1 MINHFKYLLL
11 IIFSSISFVL
21 SQTNVSGTISLNTI
35 WDVSGSPYTINA
47 NTVIMDGVT
56 LTVDAGVTVLFSQ
69 DVSLKVL
76 SGGTLIAQ
84 GTEADSIYFTV
95 TDANIVTNTNGIEFA
110 SGAVGSNV
118 QDDTTYISGSVF
130 DYCVFEHFSTGGD
143 GGVLSFENV
152 SFLVK
157 NSLFKD
163 NSAVNGGVIY
173 SISCNN
179 DHYIVN
185 CVFIN
190 NSASN
195 GGVIKVGG
203 SGGWSCGGTYI
214 YHNSFFKHNNAGT
227 GGVICGSTSGNYSNS
242 GEHQIYNC
250 NFIENISSGN
260 GGVFYANSI
269 GGGGFTAT
277 DPYFYQNTSN
287 QGGVYYAHWGQNL
300 FSFYNSTFVNNG
312 SLESGGVCY
321 WYEDD
326 NSRNFIIDNCN
337 FINNYSINGTSVI
350 KMIEGR
356 TAGNKVL
363 LGSNNYFF
371 GNKSYSD
378 NIDGALISNDDPDN
392 GINLSSSYFFE
403 NGNDTTFINNT
414 LIFGQFVGVD
424 NAFVNNHTTYYLK
437 LLSGGTTTIDMGNN
451 YWGTKSSIVIDSLI
465 YDFNDDPNFN
475 TYLANYNPFL
485 FAPNDIMVGS
495 SSSITEISL
504 KTDSTYLTSIT
515 ENLDPGDTIYI
526 ELTGID
532 TDTLSRGLAVV
543 LVINTMSQDTLVKT
557 LVESSEAS
565 GLFRGEVITSTSTNN
580 INDIIQGQDG
590 QVLKVISRMN
600 PNQQTTVIIGD
611 TPLPILSNF
620 TVTDET
626 DLMHTLNHT
635 PAFVW
640 SYYDLLSTEQG
651 SYQVQISS
659 DANYSTIDMWDSGV
673 VSSTD
678 TSVVYSGNALTDGA
692 TYYARLLVVTTG
704 SIPSNYAELTFRM
717 NSTPAA
723 PTALSPAD
731 GSILIDNTPA
741 LFILNGSDTE
751 SDNLSYEFQL
761 ATDELCVTIY
771 DSSYNVS
778 GGTDSTSWQITTSL
792 SDNLQ
797 YWWRAR
803 ANDGFENGEFSTAV
817 SFILNAEN
825 DAPNTFNLHSP
836 ADSAEVTT
844 LTPLL
849 NWASAIDPDPI
860 DTVRYTL
867 HYGTM
872 IPDLQMVSVDT
883 ATSYEVSTALEEHA
897 TYYWKVLAT
906 DLNDASTENT
916 GGYHSF
922 RVNTEN
928 DSPGISTLIAPLQ
941 GSIQTDIRPNF
952 HWSEATDPDPFD
964 QVSYSIEWWPV
975 NETDVIFIED
985 VDTNT
990 FTPEFDL
997 SDNAKFG
1004 WRVTAKDI
1012 EGLSSMTDSSYFFT
1026 DAFPEPPLAFSTLY
1040 PDNNAEGLATSIDFV
1055 WNKTID
1061 PDPLDEV
1068 TYQFVYGT
1076 DWQDSSTY
1084 VFSDITT
1091 DTSIS
1096 VLLDDNIQY
1105 YWIVV
1110 ARDSDGFMV
1119 GSNNDTPN
1127 MVTVGTLSVDNN
1139 TVPTVFTLH
1148 QNYPNPFNPTTEIK
1162 YDLPEDV
1169 FVSINI
1175 YDVMGRKIKSLSNA
1189 NQTAGY
1195 HSLQWDATNNIGEG
1209 VSAGM
1214 YIYTIQAGEYRAT
1227 KKMVLLK

>member
-1 MINHFKYLLL
+1 MMNYLKYLLL
-11 IIFSSISFVL
+11 ITFLSFSFA
-21 SQTNVSGTISLNTI
+21 QTNISGTISSNTT
-35 WDVSGSPYTINA
+35 WNVSGSPYTITA
-47 NTVIMDGVT
+47 NTAIMDDVT
-56 LTVDAGVTVLFSQ
+56 LIVDAGVTVLFSQ
-69 DVSLKVL
+69 DVYLRVL
-76 SGGTLIAQ
+76 SGGTLISQ
-84 GTEADSIYFTV
+84 GTETDSIYFTV
-95 TDANIVTNTNGIEFA
+95 TDTNIVTNTYGIEFA

-118 QDDTTYISGSVF
+118 QNDTTYISGSVF
-130 DYCVFEHFSTGGD
+130 DYCVFEHFSTDGD

-214 YHNSFFKHNNAGT
+214 YHNSLFKHNNAGT

-277 DPYFYQNTSN
+277 DSYFYQNTSN

-356 TAGNKVL
+356 TGGNKVL
-363 LGSNNYFF
+363 SGSNNYFF

-378 NIDGALISNDDPDN
+378 NIDGALISNNDPNN
-392 GINLSSSYFFE
+392 GINLSSSYFFG

-414 LIFGQFVGVD
+414 LIFGQFVGSN
-424 NAFVNNHTTYYLK
+424 NAFVNNNTTYYLK
-437 LLSGGTTTIDMGNN
+437 LLSGGTTTIDMENN
-451 YWGTKSSIVIDSLI
+451 YWGTKSSTVIDSLI

-485 FAPNDIMVGS
+485 FAPDDIMVGS
-495 SSSITEISL
+495 PSSITEISL

-515 ENLDPGDTIYI
+515 ENLDPGDNIYI

-557 LVESSEAS
+557 LVESSETS
-565 GLFRGEVITSTSTNN
+565 GLFRGEVYTSTNTDN
-580 INDIIQGQDG
+580 MNDIIQGQDG

-611 TPLPILSNF
+611 TPIPILSNF
-620 TVTDET
+620 TLTDET

-635 PAFVW
+635 PAFTW
-640 SYYDLLSTEQG
+640 SYYDPLSTTQV
-651 SYQVQISS
+651 SYQIQISS
-659 DANYSTIDMWDSGV
+659 DENFSSIDIWDSNV
-673 VSSTD
+673 VSSVD
-678 TSVVYSGNALTDGA
+678 TSAIYDGDVLIDGM
-692 TYYARLLVVTTG
+692 TYYARVMVVNAN
-704 SIPSNYAELTFRM
+704 SIPSNYAEVSFRM
-717 NSTPAA
+717 NSV
-723 PTALSPAD
+723 PTAPLMISPIND
-731 GSILIDNTPA
+731 QVTENPV
-741 LFILNGSDTE
+741 ILNVLNSSDAE
-751 SDNLSYEFQL
+751 E
-761 ATDELCVTIY
+761 DEITYAFNIY
-771 DSSYNVS
+771 DDVS
-778 GGTDSTSWQITTSL
+778 LTNKIDSVIFFNEGIDSTSWQVNIDL
-792 SDNLQ
+792 PDNGQ
-797 YWWRAR
+797 YFWNAST
-803 ANDGFENGEFSTAV
+803 NDGFEESVLSELG
-817 SFILNAEN
+817 SF
-825 DAPNTFNLHSP
+825 
-836 ADSAEVTT
+836 
-844 LTPLL
+844 LL
-849 NWASAIDPDPI
+849 NTDNNPPNVFSLSISMVNTSVQSLSPLFSWHPSIDPDPI
-860 DTVRYTL
+860 DTISYTL
-867 HYGTM
+867 LLDTPNPGIEVYQIGTDTSFLFPTQL
-872 IPDLQMVSVDT
+872 IDNTQYFWQVIASDLLGFETVN
-883 ATSYEVSTALEEHA
+883 E
-897 TYYWKVLAT
+897 
-906 DLNDASTENT
+906 
-916 GGYHSF
+916 GGYQSF
-922 RVNTEN
+922 FINIDN
-928 DSPGISTLIAPLQ
+928 DPPTISTLVAPLQ

-952 HWSEATDPDPFD
+952 YWSEAMDPDPLD

-975 NETDVIFIED
+975 NETDVMFIED

-1026 DAFPEPPLAFSTLY
+1026 DAFPEPPLAFSTVY
-1040 PDNNAEGLATSIDFV
+1040 PENNAEGLGTSIDFV
-1055 WNKTID
+1055 WNKSAD

-1068 TYQFVYGT
+1068 SYQLVYGT

-1105 YWIVV
+1105 SWIVV
-1110 ARDSDGFMV
+1110 ARDADGFIV

-1127 MVTVGTLSVDNN
+1127 MLTVGTLSVDDN
-1139 TVPTVFTLH
+1139 TVPTVYALH
-1148 QNYPNPFNPTTEIK
+1148 QNYPNPFNPTTKIS
-1162 YDLPEDV
+1162 YDLPDASV
-1169 FVSINI
+1169 VSLSI
-1175 YDVMGRKIKSLSNA
+1175 YDLMGREIRTLINSEQNAGFKIIQWNATDNLGKS
-1189 NQTAGY
+1189 
-1195 HSLQWDATNNIGEG
+1195 
-1209 VSAGM
+1209 VPAGM
-1214 YIYTIQAGEYRAT
+1214 YIYTIQAGEFRQT
-1227 KKMVLLK
+1227 RKMVLLK